1 MSQFNS
7 KPVLLVVSFG
17 TSYPESRELTIG
29 AVETALQTAY
39 PEYQVRRAFTSQVI
53 LDILKQRDRLEID
66 NVRQALERLVHD
78 GVQDVVIQPTH
89 VIRGSEYHDVL

>member
-39 PEYQVRRAFTSQVI
+39 P
-53 LDILKQRDRLEID
+53 D
-66 NVRQALERLVHD
+66 
-78 GVQDVVIQPTH
+78 
-89 VIRGSEYHDVL
+89 